1 MSTRTTNPTAHAP
14 AAADNWFMRPG
25 TAALRSL
32 RFAPR
37 AALISVAFCVP
48 LLVLGAA
55 SYVGL
60 RGALVALH
68 SEIKGTGV
76 AKDVVQTMVL
86 SSQLRQNDVLT
97 AGAAAASAPAA
108 AQTLAHPKAT
118 REALK
123 AALTALAANP
133 AATEL
138 SSEIASTVAQANTLL
153 QALPG
158 PDGGLVKMYA
168 QHAKL
173 DAALGKVLD
182 VVVDASGLSLDPEM
196 DTYFLMASIT
206 DALPMVATHAST
218 LATLSAAS
226 SLSGKGGPVVE
237 QEIARLDVYIDMGMA
252 KLAGNLQKVLASH
265 PELASGLNTEALNK
279 QLTALR
285 DLATDSPGGGGA
297 AQAQKVNNLAAQVM
311 PTIWAQQA
319 LLAQQLDTLL
329 QARQA
334 STQRQAWLT
343 AAVTLLSVALA
354 AYLFV
359 SFYRLMAQGLRHTT
373 QVLRAMAD
381 GDLSMPVHATG
392 RDEVNDMLRELLQT
406 RDRLGSTLVAV
417 RTAADA
423 VSSASQALS
432 SGTNDLAERTEQT
445 ASQLQQGAGS
455 LSQVSA
461 AVAHTRDISRKA
473 STLAQD
479 NAAVA
484 QRGGEVIGAV
494 VSTMQRIQSSSAKIH
509 EIVGVIDGIAFQTN
523 LLALNAAVEAAR
535 AGDAGRGF
543 AVVAAEVRQ
552 LAQRSAGAARE
563 IKGLIAASVSETE
576 TGAKVVQSA
585 GATIQEIVATAGRIN
600 EALAQISSAT
610 QEQAQGVALVNTT
623 VEALDSMTQQNAALV
638 EQTSASADTLREQAA
653 ALAHEAGRFRL
664 QAA

>member
-1 MSTRTTNPTAHAP
+1 
-14 AAADNWFMRPG
+14 
-25 TAALRSL
+25 
-32 RFAPR
+32 
-37 AALISVAFCVP
+37 
-48 LLVLGAA
+48 VLGAA

-60 RGALVALH
+60 RSALVALQ
-68 SEIKGTGV
+68 SEIKGT
-76 AKDVVQTMVL
+76 ALTKEVVQAMALTA
-86 SSQLRQNDVLT
+86 QLRHNEVMA

-108 AQTLAHPKAT
+108 AEGAAYPKAT
-118 REALK
+118 RQALV
-123 AALTALAANP
+123 AALTALAAHP
-133 AATEL
+133 AAAEL
-138 SSEIASTVAQANTLL
+138 GGEVASSVAQANTLL

-158 PDGGLVKMYA
+158 ADAGLVKVYA
-168 QHAKL
+168 LHNKL
-173 DAALGKVLD
+173 DTALGKVLD
-182 VVVDASGLSLDPEM
+182 VVVDTSGLSLDPEM
-196 DTYFLMASIT
+196 DTYFLMATIT
-206 DALPMVATHAST
+206 DALPMVANHAST

-237 QEIARLDVYIDMGMA
+237 QEIARLDVYIDMGLS

-265 PELASGLNTEALNK
+265 PELASSLNTDAVNK
-279 QLTALR
+279 QLAALR

-297 AQAQKVNNLAAQVM
+297 AQAQKVAGLAAQVL
-311 PTIWAQQA
+311 PTLWAQQA
-319 LLAQQLDTLL
+319 SLAQHLDTLL
-329 QARQA
+329 LARQA
-334 STQRQAWLT
+334 NTVRQAWLT
-343 AAVTLLSVALA
+343 GAVTLASLALA

-359 SFYRLMAQGLRHTT
+359 AFYRLMAGGLRHTT

-381 GDLSMPVHATG
+381 GDLSTPVHATG

-417 RTAADA
+417 RSAADA

-445 ASQLQQGAGS
+445 AAQLQQGAGS
-455 LSQVSA
+455 LSQVST

-473 STLAQD
+473 SALAQE

-563 IKGLIAASVSETE
+563 IKGLIAASVTETE